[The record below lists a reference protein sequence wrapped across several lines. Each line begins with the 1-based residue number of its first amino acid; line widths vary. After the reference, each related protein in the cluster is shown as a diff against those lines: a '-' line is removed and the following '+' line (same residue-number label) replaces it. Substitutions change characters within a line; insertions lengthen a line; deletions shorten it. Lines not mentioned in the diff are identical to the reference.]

1 MKRLLILFVVAV
13 AMQAAAQAPA
23 KPAAKPAAKTMKP
36 APQGMSGEKA
46 AVMAPVKQFVDGF
59 NKGDVKSALAL
70 CADESYIIDEFP
82 PYQWSGAGAC
92 GHWANDNEA
101 DTKKNG
107 VTDQVVTLGRPK
119 HVDVTGDHAYVVVP
133 VDYAFKQ
140 SGKPMKEAGSTLTIA
155 LQKSGNDWRITSWAW
170 SKN

>member
-1 MKRLLILFVVAV
+1 MKRLLVVFVFAV
-13 AMQAAAQAPA
+13 AMQAAAQAPS
-23 KPAAKPAAKTMKP
+23 AAKPVTKTTKP
-36 APQGMSGEKA
+36 APQGMSKEKA
-46 AVMAPVKQFVDGF
+46 AVMVPIKQFVDDF
-59 NKGDVKSALAL
+59 NKGDAKSAIAL
-70 CADESYIIDEFP
+70 CADEAHIIDEFP

-92 GHWANDNEA
+92 GQWANDNDA

-119 HVDVTGDHAYVVVP
+119 HVEVTGDHAYVVVP

-140 SGKPMKEAGSTLTIA
+140 GGKPMKETGSTLTVA
-155 LQKSGNDWRITSWAW
+155 LENSGNNWRITSWAW